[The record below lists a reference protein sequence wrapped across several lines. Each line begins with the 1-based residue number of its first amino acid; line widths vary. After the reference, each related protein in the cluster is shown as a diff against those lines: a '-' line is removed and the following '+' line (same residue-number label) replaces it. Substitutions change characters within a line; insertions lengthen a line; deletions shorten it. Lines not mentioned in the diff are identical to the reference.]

1 MVIRK
6 ILIICLAFALFSCGT
21 VADKRQQP
29 ITASPDMKKTLMKS
43 KLLPPPPPVIKQT
56 IKEQDALEDIF
67 ITVDAIRESLSSV
80 LYMVAAE
87 SGLNLIISPD
97 IDAEKPFTLTV
108 NNMPAREV
116 LDIVSENGGV
126 FYEVTGNTLYI
137 KSMMTKTFKIPYVR
151 MSTTQNS
158 EIGGDV
164 FGSSDS
170 NLKGDYS
177 LKYEHKPERND
188 VLNQIMQ
195 GVHSILFPEV
205 QAVTS
210 TGEQGAS
217 APAPAQGGG
226 SSGDSNMNNGYYR
239 GVTGYVFNY
248 FTGILKVTANP
259 NKMKRVASY
268 IEDVVKELDKQ
279 VLIEAK
285 LVEVVLN
292 DSSAYGIN
300 WSGQLLPGDAAYANI
315 GLGAS
320 VVDGGINLLGDL
332 SPVGVIGNTGSL
344 TDWFAF
350 MASHGRIESIGNPRV
365 RVMNGQSAMI
375 SSGQLIPYWEAE
387 REEGEDDEPDT
398 ITYSRVTV
406 LDGVVMGV
414 TAHVKEDESI
424 TLNIVPVFSDVEQ
437 VKTLMNANGEIV
449 ASYPIVNL
457 KEAGTVLN
465 VTSGD
470 TIVMGG
476 LISNVET
483 DREEKIPVL
492 GDIPVLGNIFKGKS
506 KVVEKREL
514 VIFLKTT
521 IIER

>member
-1 MVIRK
+1 
-6 ILIICLAFALFSCGT
+6 
-21 VADKRQQP
+21 
-29 ITASPDMKKTLMKS
+29 
-43 KLLPPPPPVIKQT
+43 
-56 IKEQDALEDIF
+56 
-67 ITVDAIRESLSSV
+67 
-80 LYMVAAE
+80 
-87 SGLNLIISPD
+87 
-97 IDAEKPFTLTV
+97 
-108 NNMPAREV
+108 
-116 LDIVSENGGV
+116 
-126 FYEVTGNTLYI
+126 
-137 KSMMTKTFKIPYVR
+137 
-151 MSTTQNS
+151 
-158 EIGGDV
+158 
-164 FGSSDS
+164 
-170 NLKGDYS
+170 
-177 LKYEHKPERND
+177 
-188 VLNQIMQ
+188 
-195 GVHSILFPEV
+195 
-205 QAVTS
+205 
-210 TGEQGAS
+210 
-217 APAPAQGGG
+217 
-226 SSGDSNMNNGYYR
+226 
-239 GVTGYVFNY
+239 VFNY